1 MDIRIDL
8 RGDGVKG
15 ILVYA
20 DDSREREEGLQT
32 LLDIN
37 PELKR
42 IDEKLF
48 AARKRANSSW

>member
-8 RGDGVKG
+8 RGDGIKG

-20 DDSREREEGLQT
+20 NDSHEREEGLQT
-32 LLDIN
+32 LLNIS

-42 IDEKLF
+42 IDEKLV
-48 AARKRANSSW
+48 ASRKRANSGQ